1 MGLLLRVLPYV
12 RPYSRLAI
20 LSVAA
25 TIASVGL
32 GLLLPWPLKIVVD
45 SVLGSRPLPAFLID
59 RFGGVDRLTM
69 LTIAVLAGLTFT
81 LLVNALA
88 VAMSYVNTRL
98 EQGIILDFRSDLFH
112 HAERLSVAYRD
123 QVNTGRLIYAINF
136 ESIAAGRL
144 VMALQ
149 PLAQGALTVIGM
161 VWITFRIDHLLALL
175 AVIVVPVLYYAI
187 GYYATHMQPRLLH
200 VKGLEADALSIIHD
214 AMSMVP
220 VVSAFGRE
228 DHELSR
234 FRRQSLTTLRAR
246 VGLTVRQTLF
256 SLCVNMTTAAG
267 TALVLGVGSYLALWG
282 RLTAGD
288 LLVVLAYVAAVYKPL
303 ESISYTFGS
312 LQDNVS
318 GLRMGFHILD
328 TKPVIQEAADAQVLP
343 RIEGSVAFEDVSF
356 SYPGRVDTLKRI
368 SFEASPGQV
377 VAIVGPTGAGKTT
390 LASLI
395 PRFYDPM
402 SGRILIDGRDTR
414 TLTLHSLRDHIS
426 VVPQEPLLFSGSIA
440 DNIRYGRLD
449 ATMDEVVAAATA
461 ANAHDF
467 IVRLAERYDTQIGER
482 GVRLSGGERQ
492 RLCIARAFLKNAT
505 ILILDEPTASI
516 DSRTEGVILDALDTL
531 MVGRTTFM
539 IAHRL
544 STVRHADVILV
555 MDEGAIVEHGSHDQL
570 LARGGLYAQLH
581 AVQTSQ
587 RERRRAELIP
597 VPSAAGERA

>member
-1 MGLLLRVLPYV
+1 MDLLFRVLPYV
-12 RPYSRLAI
+12 RPYSKLAA
-20 LSVAA
+20 LSVCA
-25 TIASVGL
+25 TVASVGV

-59 RFGGVDRLTM
+59 RFGGVDRFTM

-123 QVNTGRLIYAINF
+123 SISTGRLIYAINF

-149 PLAQGALTVIGM
+149 PLAQGVLTVIGM

-187 GYYATHMQPRLLH
+187 GYYATHMQPRLLQ
-200 VKGLEADALSIIHD
+200 VKGLEADALSVIHD
-214 AMSMVP
+214 AMMMVP
-220 VVSAFGRE
+220 VVTAFGRE

-234 FRRQSLTTLRAR
+234 FRRHSLTTLRAR

-256 SLCVNMTTAAG
+256 SLCVNMTTATGA
-267 TALVLGVGSYLALWG
+267 ALVLGVGSYLALAG

-312 LQDNVS
+312 LQDNVT

-328 TKPVIQEAADAQVLP
+328 TKPVIQEAADAQALP
-343 RIEGSVAFEDVSF
+343 RIEGSVTFEDVSF

-368 SFEASPGQV
+368 SFAASPG
-377 VAIVGPTGAGKTT
+377 P
-390 LASLI
+390 
-395 PRFYDPM
+395 
-402 SGRILIDGRDTR
+402 
-414 TLTLHSLRDHIS
+414 
-426 VVPQEPLLFSGSIA
+426 FS
-440 DNIRYGRLD
+440 Y
-449 ATMDEVVAAATA
+449 
-461 ANAHDF
+461 
-467 IVRLAERYDTQIGER
+467 
-482 GVRLSGGERQ
+482 
-492 RLCIARAFLKNAT
+492 
-505 ILILDEPTASI
+505 
-516 DSRTEGVILDALDTL
+516 
-531 MVGRTTFM
+531 
-539 IAHRL
+539 
-544 STVRHADVILV
+544 
-555 MDEGAIVEHGSHDQL
+555 
-570 LARGGLYAQLH
+570 
-581 AVQTSQ
+581 
-587 RERRRAELIP
+587 
-597 VPSAAGERA
+597 